1 MGVDGRAVGP
11 GEEFVGEGLR
21 GEVRVTRGVGDD
33 HLHKLEDAE
42 YRGRTGQDWRMV
54 FNHDDGFSHN
64 DIEGVSRA
72 FGGGTIVRDFRLE
85 VIGARARRGPAHDA
99 VGVNGR
105 ARGLGEECVG
115 EGLRGE
121 IMVGGSV
128 GDDQFHQLGD
138 GEDDCG
144 R

>member
-1 MGVDGRAVGP
+1 
-11 GEEFVGEGLR
+11 
-21 GEVRVTRGVGDD
+21 
-33 HLHKLEDAE
+33 
-42 YRGRTGQDWRMV
+42 MV
-54 FNHDDGFSHN
+54 LNHNHGFSHD
-64 DIEGVSRA
+64 DIEGVGRA
-72 FGGGTIVRDFRLE
+72 LGRGTIVSDLGLE
-85 VIGARARRGPAHDA
+85 VIGARRRRGPAHDA